1 MLTCYG
7 HRVRLPQSDLAY
19 LAFRL
24 ALRDTLSDIE
34 THLDLEEEPDP
45 AVGYLTE
52 VPFLEQVPLQVQVDL
67 LADAWARHRKPELH
81 EASLLDAAV
90 VFAACVTAGRVI
102 DDMPDVAVAMLR
114 DGPQQVSARIIHR
127 GSYRLEEMFEVF
139 WDDQD
144 FLMINEWQDLP
155 PDHAQ
160 YLKEM
165 MRLPDEAIEPMYEA
179 LRRWRVSPELAA
191 NLEGLATEAEIRVAM
206 PMLDAWMS
214 RQPFAPRARYDE
226 ETILTGIEDCY
237 HDLRVGPCDSEQVAA
252 ETDCSLVMKISIR
265 GKNPFDC
272 TYEEWVACLRDDVR
286 QAAREGTP
294 LAPPPD
300 AMDEVADLP
309 ARLRKAKT
317 TGLEDG
323 TRIEARGDGWVV
335 IDSFYSFLLDPEE
348 AIWGADDDAEDLPP
362 MIFPTAEAAYRAWQ
376 RSQVV
381 EEARAKRREAALKR
395 LGRRDP

>member
-24 ALRDTLSDIE
+24 ALRDTLSDIA
-34 THLDLEEEPDP
+34 THLDLEEEPDQP
-45 AVGYLTE
+45 VGYLTE

-67 LADAWARHRKPELH
+67 LADAWARHRKPELV

-90 VFAACVTAGRVI
+90 VFAACVTASRVI
-102 DDMPDVAVAMLR
+102 DDMPDVAVTMLR
-114 DGPQQVSARIIHR
+114 DGPHRVSARIIHR
-127 GSYRLEEMFEVF
+127 ASYRLEEMFEVF

-144 FLMINEWQDLP
+144 FLMINEWQDLH

-160 YLKEM
+160 YIKEV

-179 LRRWRVSPELAA
+179 LRRWRVSPDLGAK
-191 NLEGLATEAEIRVAM
+191 LEGLLTEPEIRQAM

-214 RQPFAPRARYDE
+214 RQPFAPREPKDE
-226 ETILTGIEDCY
+226 DDFATGIEDCY
-237 HDLRVGPCDSEQVAA
+237 HDVLVGPCDPEEGAA
-252 ETDCSLVMKISIR
+252 EADCPLVFQISAF

-272 TYEEWVACLRDDVR
+272 AYQEWVACLRDDVR
-286 QAAREGTP
+286 RAARDKTP
-294 LAPPPD
+294 LAPP
-300 AMDEVADLP
+300 AEVMEEPRDLATRVHQ
-309 ARLRKAKT
+309 ARTA
-317 TGLEDG
+317 GLEDG

-335 IDSFYSFLLDPEE
+335 IDSFSSFLLDPED
-348 AIWGADDDAEDLPP
+348 ASWGTDGDDVPLA
-362 MIFPTAEAAYRAWQ
+362 IFPTAEAAYRAWL

-381 EEARAKRREAALKR
+381 AKARAQRREKALKR
-395 LGRRDP
+395 LGRYDP